1 MYVVR
6 CCTRDEGRP
15 FAVGLQGQA
24 ANHLKLLWPKATV
37 VSVEEKASARC
48 QVWITKVS
56 VERTNVRI
64 ENFANGVKI
73 GGATLLQD
81 ESRGNLSTASMAPGV
96 QLARA

>member
-1 MYVVR
+1 MR

-24 ANHLKLLWPKATV
+24 VNHLKLLWPKAMV
-37 VSVEEKASARC
+37 VSVEEKAYRIC

-56 VERTNVRI
+56 TERTNARI
-64 ENFANGVKI
+64 ENFSDGVEI
-73 GGATLLQD
+73 GVVTLLQD
-81 ESRGNLSTASMAPGV
+81 ESRGNLCTASMAPGV